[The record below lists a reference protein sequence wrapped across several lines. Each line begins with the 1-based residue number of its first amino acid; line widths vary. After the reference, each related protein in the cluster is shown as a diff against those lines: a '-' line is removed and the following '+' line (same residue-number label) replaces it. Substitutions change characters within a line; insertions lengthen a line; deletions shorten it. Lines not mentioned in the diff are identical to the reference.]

1 MWVCDQVGRVGV
13 LLNKSPLP
21 GKGTGH
27 LPSPTTRPMF
37 LYFII
42 FSLAHHQTNA
52 PLFYSFVSR
61 SPSSTNVPLFQSFCL
76 QVTIAHQK
84 MLTFLLLFIDFWWL
98 SKYVSNIPI
107 WQVTYTYP
115 SITLMVPFLLIFISK
130 MVYQAY
136 QEGWSVV
143 TLTDKVM
150 FVWSLV
156 KDDSV
161 LLFNNFNSNPP
172 FDCG

>member
-1 MWVCDQVGRVGV
+1 M
-13 LLNKSPLP
+13 
-21 GKGTGH
+21 
-27 LPSPTTRPMF
+27 
-37 LYFII
+37 
-42 FSLAHHQTNA
+42 FSLGFWKGISCPKLNFWRRKKIFLSKCECVTRLAGLVCSSINHLCLARGQVTS
-52 PLFYSFVSR
+52 PCPPPDQCSLILF
-61 SPSSTNVPLFQSFCL
+61 FCL

-161 LLFNNFNSNPP
+161 LLFKNFNSNPP